1 MAQKMTRHRLMGAL
15 LFAILSTPA
24 CTKDKIWQSLPVQQT
39 HSGQSFD
46 VDFGPLKKDTEF
58 FNWFRLTVRN
68 KTDRDM
74 EIDWNRTRYIHNGR
88 DAGLFVFEGIVPA
101 AVKTATIPG
110 AVIPAGGTFTR
121 DIVPFKLI
129 AFTPLR
135 QQTIDTERNN
145 IVAGLIPEGE
155 SGISLVIRQNG
166 KSARAR
172 MTVMIQSSTV
182 D

>member
-1 MAQKMTRHRLMGAL
+1 MTRQCLIGVL

-24 CTKDKIWQSLPVQQT
+24 CTKNKIWQSVPAQQT
-39 HSGQSFD
+39 LSGRSYD
-46 VDFGPLKKDTEF
+46 IDFEPLKKDTDF

-74 EIDWNRTRYIHNGR
+74 EIDWNRTRYIHNGK
-88 DAGLFVFEGIVPA
+88 DSGLFVFEGVVPA

-110 AVIPAGGTFTR
+110 AVIPPGETFAR

-135 QQTIDTERNN
+135 EQTIDTERNN
-145 IVAGLIPEGE
+145 IIAGLIPEGE
-155 SGISLVIRQNG
+155 NGIFLVIRQNG

-172 MTVMIQSSTV
+172 MTVTIESKTA

>member
-1 MAQKMTRHRLMGAL
+1 MMRQFLIAAL
-15 LFAILSTPA
+15 SFVVLSVPA
-24 CTKDKIWQSLPVQQT
+24 CTKNKIWQSAPAQQT
-39 HSGQSFD
+39 LSSKSYD
-46 VDFGPLKKDTEF
+46 VDFKPLKKETDF
-58 FNWFRLTVRN
+58 FNWFRLTLTN
-68 KTDRDM
+68 KTDHEM
-74 EIDWNRTRYIHNGR
+74 EIDWNRTRYIYNGK
-88 DAGLFVFEGIVPA
+88 DAGLFVFEGVVPA

-110 AVIPAGGTFTR
+110 AVVPAGETFTR

-135 QQTIDTERNN
+135 DQSIDTERNN

-155 SGISLVIRQNG
+155 NGISLVIRQNG

-172 MTVMIQSSTV
+172 LTVSIKSKTA

>member
-1 MAQKMTRHRLMGAL
+1 MTRRILIAAL
-15 LFAILSTPA
+15 LFAILYMPA
-24 CTKDKIWQSLPVQQT
+24 CIKNKIWQSVPAQQT
-39 HSGQSFD
+39 ISSRSYD
-46 VDFGPLKKDTEF
+46 VDFEPLKKDTVY

-68 KTDRDM
+68 KTGRDM
-74 EIDWNRTRYIHNGR
+74 EIDWNQTRYIHNGK
-88 DAGLFVFEGIVPA
+88 DAGLFVFEGVVPA

-110 AVIPAGGTFTR
+110 ALISAGETFTR

-135 QQTIDTERNN
+135 DQNIDTERNN

-155 SGISLVIRQNG
+155 NGISLVIRQNG

-172 MTVMIQSSTV
+172 MAVTIESKTA